1 MDLCSCVWGKENSEF
16 GNKSMEFSG
25 SSGSFIYTPET
36 QSEIATV
43 IQGILLG
50 LFLLPLLYKSSL
62 RVWVYC
68 RTLGKQQTEAI
79 EKQAEK
85 RADSV
90 PQMEHGLSSDV
101 LVSTARMLVYKGHDL
116 LCEVDVQSS

>member
-85 RADSV
+85 RAV
-90 PQMEHGLSSDV
+90 FGLLEALWMGCLPTKPLYCDHHCIMI
-101 LVSTARMLVYKGHDL
+101 LLVYL
-116 LCEVDVQSS
+116 FL